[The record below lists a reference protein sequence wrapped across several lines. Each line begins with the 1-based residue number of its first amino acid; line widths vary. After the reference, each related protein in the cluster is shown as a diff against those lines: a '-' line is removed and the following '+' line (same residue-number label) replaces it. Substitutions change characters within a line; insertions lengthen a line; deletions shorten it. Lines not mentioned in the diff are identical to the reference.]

1 MVVYKK
7 NQSKSKRNS
16 KDKNKKNLIFIL
28 SAFFL
33 FLNSFLASAQQQNSV
48 SISVSNVS
56 LQQFFEEIEKAS
68 PYRFSYRDVVLENKK
83 DVSINIS
90 NRSIESVL
98 NSVLPSRGLQYAV
111 NGISVI
117 ITKNIQTES
126 AQDQKRIIGVVRD
139 QMGEPIIGANVLEK
153 GTINGVTTDL
163 DGNFQIQASSSS
175 VLIISYIGYTPIET
189 SVGNKTSFTI
199 TMSEDTQVLEEVV
212 IIGYGTQRKKDL
224 TGAVASI
231 GGNEVTSRKTTQ
243 VSQALQGAISGVSV
257 TRSNNSPGSGATI
270 RVRGVTTIG
279 NTEPLIIVDGMQI
292 SNINDVNPNDI
303 ESISVLKDAAS
314 SSIYGSQA
322 AAGVILISTKRAK
335 IGQFGIEYNYEYGM
349 EIPTSHPKSVG
360 VIRFMEMTNE
370 LRWNDAGNGTNEY
383 PTYSKDM
390 IDNYFQLNKD
400 DPNKYPNTDWRG
412 LMLKSYAPRQS
423 HIVKLS
429 GGTDKL
435 RTAASIGY
443 DDLGALYENKSYQR
457 ITFRVNNDF
466 KFNEYLSAS
475 LDVNFKRTIDK
486 QPSMD
491 PMHFTSISAPVYAA
505 KWSDGRIAEGKTG
518 ANIYAQT
525 KYGGYNHYWYNQVGS
540 RASLDFTPIKGLK
553 ISGVFAPTLNSTKA
567 KKWRTAV
574 PWFTADDPSVRGG
587 FTQWGSTTSLGE
599 ERNDNYQLTT
609 QFLANYDN
617 TIGLHSLNILAGY
630 ENRYEFH
637 ENLGASRGN
646 YELTS
651 YPYLDIG
658 PMELRDNGGNAGEYA
673 RRSYFGRVMYGYDNK
688 YLLQVNARYDGSS
701 RFHKDNRWGF
711 FPSVSAGW
719 VLSEESFMKDIDF
732 LSFLKL
738 RASWGSLGNERIG
751 DYAYHAKISYANS
764 LLFAGD
770 DVISKL
776 GAAQWTYVI
785 RDITWET
792 TESFDIGFDV
802 NFLKNRLRINADY
815 YKKNTKDMLLALQ
828 IPTYMGFDN
837 PQQNT
842 GKMHTTGWELQVNW
856 NDRIGDVYYN
866 VGFNIDDDKSK
877 MGDLGGTQFLGD
889 KIKIQGSEFDEW
901 YGYKSLGIYQTQE
914 QVDNS
919 AKTSNS
925 VKVGDVWYEDIS
937 GPDGVPD
944 GKISAEYDRVL
955 LGGSRSRFNY
965 GFNLGVS
972 YKNFDFG
979 LFIQGVGK
987 QNSRI
992 SGEMVEPLR
1001 ENWGNVPSILDGN
1014 VYSYYNTAEQ
1024 NLKMK
1029 YPRLTVT
1036 NLSNNNAMSDF
1047 WMFNGWYM
1055 RLKNVNLGYTLPQ
1068 DFVKK
1073 MHLQNMRFYVSA
1085 SDLFFLSSYPQG
1097 WDPEMRSGEYP
1108 ITTSIVFG
1116 ASVKF

>member
-1 MVVYKK
+1 MVVYNK
-7 NQSKSKRNS
+7 NQSEIFCEYRKKRS
-16 KDKNKKNLIFIL
+16 LFFMLCAIL
-28 SAFFL
+28 L
-33 FLNSFLASAQQQNSV
+33 FVNPFSMLAQQQNSV
-48 SISVSNVS
+48 SLSVNKVS

-68 PYRFSYRDVVLENKK
+68 PYRFSYRDLVLENKK
-83 DVSINIS
+83 DVSLNVS
-90 NRSIESVL
+90 NQSIESVL
-98 NSVLPSRGLQYAV
+98 DKVLPSRGLQYSV
-111 NGISVI
+111 NGISI
-117 ITKNIQTES
+117 MITKITQ
-126 AQDQKRIIGVVRD
+126 AQGNPELKKLSGVVVD
-139 QMGEPIIGANVLEK
+139 QMGEPVIGANVLEK
-153 GTINGVTTDL
+153 GTINGVTTDI
-163 DGNFQIQASSSS
+163 DGKFSIQASSSS
-175 VLIISYIGYTPIET
+175 VLLVSYIGYITIEMP
-189 SVGNKTSFTI
+189 VGNNTSFTL
-199 TMSEDTQVLEEVV
+199 TMEEDTRALNEVV

-231 GGNEVTSRKTTQ
+231 GGSEVTSRKTTQ
-243 VSQALQGAISGVSV
+243 VSQALQGAIPGVTV
-257 TRSNNSPGSGATI
+257 TRSNNSPGSSATI

-279 NTEPLIIVDGMQI
+279 NTDPLIIVDGMQI

-322 AAGVILISTKRAK
+322 AAGVILISTRRAK
-335 IGQFGIEYNYEYGM
+335 SGQFGIEYNYEYGM

-390 IDNYFQLNKD
+390 IDNYFQLNRD

-423 HIVKLS
+423 HIVNLS
-429 GGTDKL
+429 GGNDKL

-457 ITFRVNNDF
+457 ITFRINNDF
-466 KFNEYLSAS
+466 KFNEYLAAS

-505 KWSDGRIAEGKTG
+505 LWSDGRIAEGKTG

-525 KYGGYNHYWYNQVGS
+525 KYGGYNHYWYNQLGA

-553 ISGVFAPTLNSTKA
+553 ISGVFSPVLNTTKA

-574 PWFTADDPSVRGG
+574 PWFTADDASVRGG
-587 FTQWGSTTSLGE
+587 YTQWGSTTSLGE
-599 ERNDNYQLTT
+599 DRDDNYQLTT
-609 QFLANYDN
+609 QFLANYEKI
-617 TIGLHSLNILAGY
+617 IGLHSLNILAGY
-630 ENRYEFH
+630 ENRYEFY

-651 YPYLDIG
+651 YPYLNIG
-658 PMELRDNGGNAGEYA
+658 PMELRDNSGSASEYA

-792 TESFDIGFDV
+792 TESYDIGVDV
-802 NFLKNRLRINADY
+802 NFLNNRLRINADY

-842 GKMHTTGWELQVNW
+842 GKMHTTGWEFQVNW
-856 NDRIGDVYYN
+856 DDKIGEVYYN
-866 VGFNIDDDKSK
+866 VGFNIDDDRSK

-937 GPDGVPD
+937 GPEGVPD

-965 GFNLGVS
+965 GFKLGLI

-979 LFIQGVGK
+979 LSIQGVGK
-987 QNSRI
+987 HNSRI
-992 SGEMVEPLR
+992 SNEMVEPLR
-1001 ENWGNVPSILDGN
+1001 ENWGNAPSILDGN
-1014 VYSYYNTAEQ
+1014 VYSHYNTAEQ

-1036 NLSNNNAMSDF
+1036 NAGNNNAMSDF

-1055 RLKNVNLGYTLPQ
+1055 RLKNINIGYTLPQ
-1068 DFVKK
+1068 SLVNK

-1108 ITTSIVFG
+1108 ITTSLVFG